1 MKKIFL
7 DEIPHSQK
15 VFWRIMGMNMIQN
28 HIPSLIDQILVIQH
42 LLFIPAL
49 QPPPRELGEDQF
61 SFIHLSLFLV
71 RDLFILCKSVFYWIN
86 TIYLEFYLLF
96 IFLKK
101 IKICFVLFVE
111 WFRLWEK
118 SVEKDREIIFV
129 FALWIEHKLT
139 RICSLWLINSSQSD
153 FLGTTWSSGLSS

>member
-1 MKKIFL
+1 
-7 DEIPHSQK
+7 
-15 VFWRIMGMNMIQN
+15 MIQN

-42 LLFIPAL
+42 LLFIPPL

-111 WFRLWEK
+111 WLRLWEK
-118 SVEKDREIIFV
+118 REEKDQENLFLFLFWTEHQLNRDISSWSFLLNTNPPRYYF
-129 FALWIEHKLT
+129 FAQSRKLSYT
-139 RICSLWLINSSQSD
+139 
-153 FLGTTWSSGLSS
+153 FLVWFSGQ